1 MGDIEVL
8 NHRFVSGTHIRFEKL
23 ADGVVVA
30 EIDNSLATAT
40 ISLYG
45 GHVVSWRPKHQVEP
59 VLWVSNLVQFKPGKA
74 IRGGVPIC
82 WPWFG
87 AHPSNATL
95 PAHRYARTSAWEVA
109 SVRALDNGAT
119 EITLAL
125 SDTNLSR
132 DHGPQA
138 VRLSVRITVG
148 ATLEVALSTTN
159 EGDQPQVLS
168 EGLHTYF
175 KVVDVTKISVLGLD
189 GSEYVDLLRD
199 NLRCQQVGPV
209 RFDGEL
215 GRIYINNQATCV
227 IDDPLLHRRIH
238 IKKSG
243 SRSTAVWNP
252 WTLTAAKMD
261 DLGQKEGWRDIV
273 CVESA
278 NTLVNQV
285 RVATRASHTIT
296 ATYSAEN
303 IFPA

>member
-1 MGDIEVL
+1 MDRTQELTRGFGGETQCFFRQL
-8 NHRFVSGTHIRFEKL
+8 G
-23 ADGVVVA
+23 DGVVVA
-30 EIDNSLATAT
+30 EIDNSLALAT
-40 ISLYG
+40 VSLYG

-59 VLWVSNLVQFKPGKA
+59 VLWVSKLVQFKPGKA

-87 AHPSNATL
+87 AHPSNTKL
-95 PAHRYARTSAWEVA
+95 PAHGYARISPWEVV

-125 SDTNLSR
+125 SDTELSR
-132 DHGPQA
+132 AHGPRA

-148 ATLEVALSTTN
+148 ATLEVALTTTN
-159 EGDQPQVLS
+159 GGDQPMVLS

-175 KVVDVTKISVLGLD
+175 KVGDVTNISVLGLD

-215 GRIYINNQATCV
+215 GRIYVNNQATCV
-227 IDDPLLHRRIH
+227 IEDPLLRRRIR
-238 IKKSG
+238 IEKSG
-243 SRSTAVWNP
+243 CLSTAVWNP

-261 DLGQKEGWRDIV
+261 DLGPEGWRDMV

-278 NTLVNQV
+278 NALENQIT
-285 RVATRASHTIT
+285 VAAGASHTIT
-296 ATYSAEN
+296 ATYSAED
-303 IFPA
+303 IFQA